1 MTCVLYF
8 ESYLNQNDNVN
19 LYQTDC
25 KTDEVE
31 NDFLDS
37 G

>member
-8 ESYLNQNDNVN
+8 NSYLNQNDNVN
-19 LYQTDC
+19 LYQADC

>member
-8 ESYLNQNDNVN
+8 DSYLNQNDSVN
-19 LYQTDC
+19 LYQTDF